1 MHSQKTQKIDLNAD
15 YPCPCCRRGR
25 LRPIVL
31 TEAFGCD
38 RCQKIFVVQEGG
50 YVIEQL
56 STTYPYKRTWQW
68 TGQQWSIVHATLAR
82 SYLPFALMVLL
93 VVILALLLLKTLQLS
108 LSSGTLFQV
117 VAVLSLFFFLMM
129 LWLACRR

>member
-1 MHSQKTQKIDLNAD
+1 M
-15 YPCPCCRRGR
+15 
-25 LRPIVL
+25 L

-56 STTYPYKRTWQW
+56 STTYPYKRTWHW
-68 TGQQWSIVHATLAR
+68 TGQQWSIVQSTLTR
-82 SYLPFALMVLL
+82 SYLPFALMAVL

-108 LSSGTLFQV
+108 LTSGMLFQV
-117 VAVLSLFFFLMM
+117 VAVLFLFFLLVM
-129 LWLACRR
+129 LWLACRQ